1 MDRYV
6 LKLYITGLTS
16 RSQRAVATLQRLC
29 DSELAGRY
37 ELMVVDVLEQPELA
51 EQDKVLATPTVIKE
65 HPEPQRRIIGDL
77 SDAARVLA
85 ALDLHDGEAHAR
97 ITDTRVKEAD

>member
-37 ELMVVDVLEQPELA
+37 ELVVVDVLEQPELA

-85 ALDLHDGEAHAR
+85 ALDLNDGETHAPL
-97 ITDTRVKEAD
+97 TDTRVKEAD

>member
-1 MDRYV
+1 MDRYI

-29 DSELAGRY
+29 DAELSGQY
-37 ELMVVDVLEQPELA
+37 DLLVVDVLEQPELA
-51 EQDKVLATPTVIKE
+51 ERDKVLATPTVIKE

-85 ALDLHDGEAHAR
+85 ALDLHASPAHAPV
-97 ITDTRVKEAD
+97 TEARVKEAD